1 MVRAGSQ
8 RITTFLFLLA
18 LLCACAGGGAFSQ
31 ESQAPVSE
39 APAGQTTGTTSIAER
54 PDRLSPSNIERDTA
68 QLKALVVR
76 LQSIEAA
83 LNRAQITI
91 EELGVLRD
99 RTDQIDLEATA
110 IRETR
115 RDRINWLTAVIQ
127 ELTLPEETTVDETS
141 DLFQQRQRL
150 QDELSALSGIS
161 KQAEAIS
168 FTTREMNGRINDLRR
183 DIRARQILSR
193 GPSIFSPGLW
203 TSGLRQGAS
212 VIGSLDLLISD
223 WGKSLYR
230 TIGLWGFISVFASLI
245 VVMVLV
251 WPVRYRLLDRL
262 ARDPAREAPGNL
274 QKSVSATAIC
284 FLATVVPT
292 LGFIILY
299 ESLNAFDLT
308 PPSIDK
314 VLEAVFAGI
323 VFFAFVQGLSQGLLA
338 SDRPNWR
345 LLSLDD
351 RSARKTY
358 SIVVLTGVVFG
369 LGIAATGLFDVL
381 VAEGDIVTLSEGIVA
396 IVLAVLVGLLV
407 RTTARGRIVP
417 EPDTPEQ
424 IADFLWKWLS
434 PVLIVGVVFSLF
446 APLVGYITLG
456 WFISLQLVWTI
467 GVYSTLVLLLRLCD
481 DGLLFLFSESTAFGR
496 GFMQLVQAES
506 RRIEQV
512 GVVLSGIVRVLL
524 FAFAA
529 ILILMPWGLETRD
542 VFSLLRRALTGI
554 NIGSINFSIFEIL
567 FAFFILALGF
577 IITRAIQRWLQ
588 TRLLPRTKMDI
599 GLKSSISTI
608 VGYTGITFSF
618 LIAVSAIGLNL
629 QNIAIVAGALSVGVG
644 FGLQSVVNNFVSGL
658 ILLAERPIK
667 VGDWIVVGSDQGFVR
682 KINVRATEI
691 ETFDRASVIV
701 PNSDLISGVVK
712 NWMHY
717 DDSGR
722 IIIAVG
728 VSYASDPE
736 EVKAILLDCARDH
749 ERVLAFPAPVVFFMD
764 FGASSLDFELRCFL
778 SDVNYSMNVRSDLR
792 FAIFKRLKEA
802 GIEIPFPQ
810 QDVHLRDIGRIEK
823 ALASPNA
830 GHPGSHQGD

>member
-1 MVRAGSQ
+1 MFRAGYQ
-8 RITTFLFLLA
+8 AFAPLCLLLA
-18 LLCACAGGGAFSQ
+18 LFCAAMS
-31 ESQAPVSE
+31 SPVF
-39 APAGQTTGTTSIAER
+39 GQTPEGTGS
-54 PDRLSPSNIERDTA
+54 PDQTVNRVGPSNVERDTA
-68 QLKALVVR
+68 QLKALLVR
-76 LQSIEAA
+76 LQSIGAA
-83 LNRAQITI
+83 LNRAQITD

-99 RTDQIDLEATA
+99 RTEKIDIEAAA
-110 IRETR
+110 IREAR
-115 RDRINWLTAVIQ
+115 RQRIGWLSSVIQ
-127 ELTLPEETTVDETS
+127 ELTLPDETPVDETS
-141 DLFQQRQRL
+141 DLHKQRQLL
-150 QDELSALSGIS
+150 QDELTALSSIS

-168 FTTREMNGRINDLRR
+168 FTAQEMNSRISSLRR
-183 DIRARQILSR
+183 DIRTEHVLSR
-193 GPSIFSPGLW
+193 GPSILSPGLW
-203 TSGLRQGAS
+203 ATGLKQSAS
-212 VIGSLDLLISD
+212 VFGSIDLLIGD
-223 WGKSLYR
+223 WGKSLHNNF
-230 TIGLWGFISVFASLI
+230 GLWGVTAVFASL
-245 VVMVLV
+245 VLVMILV

-262 ARDPAREAPGNL
+262 ARDPFQEAPSNL
-274 QKSVSATAIC
+274 NKSVSAAAIC

-292 LGFIILY
+292 IGFIALY
-299 ESLNAFDLT
+299 ESLNALDLT

-314 VLEAVFAGI
+314 LLEAVFAGI

-351 RSARKTY
+351 RSAKRSY
-358 SIVVLTGVVFG
+358 RIVVLTGIVFG
-369 LGIAATGLFDVL
+369 LGISVFGLFSLL
-381 VAEGDIVTLSEGIVA
+381 VAEGDIVTLSDGIVSIILA
-396 IVLAVLVGLLV
+396 ILVGFLV
-407 RTTARGRIVP
+407 RTTARGRII
-417 EPDTPEQ
+417 PDADSPEQ
-424 IADFLWKWLS
+424 AADFLWRWLS
-434 PVLIVGVVFSLF
+434 PFLIIGAVISLL
-446 APLVGYITLG
+446 APLIGYITLG
-456 WFISLQLVWTI
+456 WFVSLQLVWTI
-467 GVYSTLVLLLRLCD
+467 GVYSTLVLLLRLSD
-481 DGLLFLFSESTAFGR
+481 DGLLFLFSENTAFGR

-512 GVVLSGIVRVLL
+512 GVVLSGIIRILL
-524 FAFAA
+524 FAVAA
-529 ILILMPWGLETRD
+529 ILILAPWGLDTRD
-542 VFSLLRRALTGI
+542 VFSMFRRALIGV
-554 NIGSINFSIFEIL
+554 NIGSINFSVFEIL
-567 FAFFILALGF
+567 FAFLILALGF

-608 VGYTGITFSF
+608 VGYTGITLSF

-667 VGDWIVVGSDQGFVR
+667 VGDWIVVGADQGFVR

-728 VSYASDPE
+728 VSYDSDPE
-736 EVKAILLDCARDH
+736 QVQSVLLECAKDH
-749 ERVLAFPAPVVFFMD
+749 ERILAYPAPVVFFMD
-764 FGASSLDFELRCFL
+764 FGSSSLDFELRCFL

-810 QDVHLRDIGRIEK
+810 RDIHLRDIGRIEE
-823 ALASPNA
+823 AMSRPARGN
-830 GHPGSHQGD
+830 PGPHQGD